1 MGRTKRIHAG
11 AGTEPET
18 AEPSAEPSA
27 EPLADA
33 RAAEST
39 QAEAEIADAIALLPR
54 GSLGS
59 LQRFIEGG
67 EREWCE
73 QFDAAEFSL
82 AKIRARWGGGRYI
95 VNWRKPDPKAPA
107 RMVGAGST
115 RFQLA
120 AEKDA
125 AAAAPVSSAD
135 ARGSIAL
142 ATLAEEHVKR
152 MLDGQDMLQK
162 MQLAVLK
169 NLTEPRQGS
178 DLTEKL
184 LLAVIA
190 QRQQPA
196 GPGLGEIITLAKELA
211 SRNSP
216 TSAMKEALELLEK
229 ARDLAGDGG
238 GDGSPAWMGMA
249 AKALDVIGRALSREP
264 VPALPPGETP
274 APAPAVSAPAP
285 AGSTPEAVALLP
297 TAHAVFHFLA
307 PHMPALL
314 QHAIRD
320 HDPTTYAGVIF
331 DQIEPQY
338 FGEIV
343 EYIERPNFL
352 DLLEANFPQL
362 RGPVVEGSDP
372 PLPVREWFRE
382 LRDDLV
388 TRIREA
394 LAPPEPEVH

>member
-1 MGRTKRIHAG
+1 M
-11 AGTEPET
+11 
-18 AEPSAEPSA
+18 
-27 EPLADA
+27 
-33 RAAEST
+33 
-39 QAEAEIADAIALLPR
+39 LPR

-59 LQRFIEGG
+59 LQRFIQGG

-73 QFDAAEFSL
+73 QFDAVQFSL
-82 AKIRARWGGGRYI
+82 EKVRRKWGAGEYI
-95 VNWRKPDPKAPA
+95 VNWRKPDAKSAG
-107 RMVGAGST
+107 RGMVGAGST
-115 RFQLA
+115 RFQIA

-125 AAAAPVSSAD
+125 ATTTGPVVPAD
-135 ARGSIAL
+135 ARASLAL
-142 ATLAEEHVKR
+142 ATMAEEHVKR
-152 MLDGQDMLQK
+152 MMEGQQLLQQ
-162 MQLAVLK
+162 MQMAVLK
-169 NLTEPRQGS
+169 NLTEPKQGS

-184 LLAVIA
+184 LLALIA

-196 GPGLGEIITLAKELA
+196 GPGLGEVITLAKELA
-211 SRNSP
+211 TRNSP
-216 TSAMKEALELLEK
+216 TSAVKEALELLEK

-238 GDGSPAWMGMA
+238 DGSPPWMGMA
-249 AKALDVIGRALSREP
+249 AKALDVIGRAVSREP

-274 APAPAVSAPAP
+274 APAPAVPAPAP
-285 AGSTPEAVALLP
+285 AGPTVEVVALPP

-314 QHAIRD
+314 QHAVRD
-320 HDPTTYAGVIF
+320 HDPTTYAGMIF
-331 DQIEPQY
+331 DQLDPQY

-343 EYIERPNFL
+343 EYIDRPNFL

-394 LAPPEPEVH
+394 LAPPEPGVH